1 MKANDSKIMFRP
13 AQSQIKKRD
22 LFESFDEVNS
32 SKYLKMPSVSSVLTS
47 ISKKNT
53 MTTEQNLIERKINDP
68 NPKNVVKFEAQ
79 RVRESQK
86 HKNAVEKL
94 KNY

>member
-13 AQSQIKKRD
+13 AQSQIKKPD

-68 NPKNVVKFEAQ
+68 NPKNVVKFEVQ

-86 HKNAVEKL
+86 HKNAAEKL